1 MATPYKYS
9 LAAAAAAVAI
19 AGDSIVSAACS
30 TRFLSPR
37 VLFTQPEA
45 PGGPRVAIRNPQGFD
60 GPTLTMASVES
71 SRTCG
76 AKVTPVNESYSQELP
91 VLC

>member
-1 MATPYKYS
+1 MAPPYKYS

-45 PGGPRVAIRNPQGFD
+45 PGGPRVAIRNPQREF
-60 GPTLTMASVES
+60 PF
-71 SRTCG
+71 R
-76 AKVTPVNESYSQELP
+76 P
-91 VLC
+91 VLFVFIHLGTLL

>member
-19 AGDSIVSAACS
+19 TGDSIVSAACS

-45 PGGPRVAIRNPQGFD
+45 PGGPRVAIRNPQALSFPVTCKAQEFPID
-60 GPTLTMASVES
+60 CFNMDPAS
-71 SRTCG
+71 G
-76 AKVTPVNESYSQELP
+76 ADLAIALP
-91 VLC
+91 

>member
-1 MATPYKYS
+1 MATPYY

-19 AGDSIVSAACS
+19 TGDSIVSAACS

-71 SRTCG
+71 SRTCTINRSAG
-76 AKVTPVNESYSQELP
+76 HVELRLP
-91 VLC
+91 P